1 MAIDQRLLNI
11 LRCPAT
17 GLPLA
22 QLSSRQLEALNRVI
36 ADGSVRRDDGN
47 PVAAALSAA
56 LITVDGER
64 VYPIEDGIPVLLVS
78 EAIKPG
84 TLFAAAD

>member
-1 MAIDQRLLNI
+1 MALDQRLLEI

-17 GLPLA
+17 GQTLA
-22 QLSSRQLEALNRVI
+22 RLAGHQLEALNRAI
-36 ADGSVRRDDGN
+36 ADGALRRDDGN
-47 PVAAALSAA
+47 PVAAALAAA
-56 LITVDGER
+56 LITADGER

-84 TLFAAAD
+84 KLFALTD